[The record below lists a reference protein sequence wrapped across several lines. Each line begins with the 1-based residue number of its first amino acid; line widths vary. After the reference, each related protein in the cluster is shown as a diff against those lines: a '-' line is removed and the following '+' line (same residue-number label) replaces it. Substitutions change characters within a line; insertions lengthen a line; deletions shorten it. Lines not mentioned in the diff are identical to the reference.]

1 MTKRIGHKMDQF
13 LSYENFDKAEKKA
26 RKNKTHSTGV
36 KAFDRAYPTAEARN
50 MALLNLIEEVRSG
63 NYHSTPPVMRQKVT
77 QGGKVRNLSI
87 VPYFPDIVYAH
98 AILNVIEERF
108 EKSLI
113 YDVYS
118 YNRGTHLLAKRL
130 QKVIHNWP
138 DNERLFILKIDIKKF
153 YESIVCDI
161 LKKQISDKFIK
172 DQFLINAIFEI
183 LDTLGGLTIGWLLSQ
198 LFSSTYLNPLDRFVK
213 NELKVKRYYR
223 YADDILLLH
232 TDKSYL
238 HTVAWIIKNFMWYEL
253 GLEAKYWQVFDIKKR
268 QPDYVGFV
276 FFRSHTRV
284 RKKTKKS
291 FIKRRHNPK
300 SVASYMGIMK
310 WCNSRHLVYKI
321 LEENNY
327 AKRCTA

>member
-1 MTKRIGHKMDQF
+1 MDEF
-13 LSYENFDKAEKKA
+13 FSYENFDMAERKA

-36 KAFDRAYPTAEARN
+36 KAFDRAYPTPEAREK
-50 MALLNLIEEVRSG
+50 ALLKLIEEVRSE
-63 NYHSTPPVMRQKVT
+63 NYHSTPPVTRQKLT
-77 QGGKVRNLSI
+77 QGGKVRNISI

-98 AILNVIEERF
+98 AILNVIEARF

-130 QKVIHNWP
+130 QKVIHMWP
-138 DNERLFILKIDIKKF
+138 ENEPLCILKIDIKKY
-153 YESIVCDI
+153 YESIICEV
-161 LKKQISDKFIK
+161 LKKQIVEKYIK
-172 DQFLINAIFEI
+172 DQYLIRAICEI
-183 LDTLGGLTIGWLLSQ
+183 LDTHKGVTIGMLLSQ
-198 LFSSTYLNPLDRFVK
+198 LFSSTYMNSFDRFVK
-213 NELKVKRYYR
+213 NELKIRRYYR
-223 YADDILLLH
+223 YADDIMILH
-232 TDKSYL
+232 TDKASL
-238 HTVAWIIKNFMWYEL
+238 HTIAWRIKNFLWYEL
-253 GLEAKYWQVFDIKKR
+253 GLETKYWQIFNIKDR

-276 FFRSHTRV
+276 FFVSHTRV

-310 WCNSRHLVYKI
+310 WCNSRHLIYKI